1 MRRPQNRN
9 RKQNLRGL
17 MMNQSESVT
26 EMKAD
31 NVTFLEFLPGL
42 FRFIRLMPRVAKA
55 IKKAKGMA

>member
-1 MRRPQNRN
+1 
-9 RKQNLRGL
+9 
-17 MMNQSESVT
+17 MNQSESVT